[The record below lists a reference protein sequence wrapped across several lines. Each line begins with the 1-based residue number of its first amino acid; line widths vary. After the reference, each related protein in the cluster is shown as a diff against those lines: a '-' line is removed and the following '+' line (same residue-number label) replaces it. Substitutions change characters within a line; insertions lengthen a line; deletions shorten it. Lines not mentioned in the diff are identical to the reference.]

1 MLIAMTNGQATTT
14 SAIANTIARD
24 LILEIANGQ

>member
-1 MLIAMTNGQATTT
+1 MFIAMTNGKAASANT
-14 SAIANTIARD
+14 SANTIARD